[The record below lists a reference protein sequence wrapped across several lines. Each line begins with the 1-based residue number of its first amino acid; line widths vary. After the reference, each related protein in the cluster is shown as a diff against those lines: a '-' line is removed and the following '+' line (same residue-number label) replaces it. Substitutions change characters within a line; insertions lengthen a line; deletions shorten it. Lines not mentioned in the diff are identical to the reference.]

1 MVMKRAL
8 GAVVLFGALSA
19 AHAACEPGVFD
30 PARGVKAKDCYSMA
44 EMNRALKA
52 YGQRSLIS
60 GDRVTLADRGEKIV
74 GVGFLNIFTSN
85 EDGSLGFNIE
95 ADKPGGQQA
104 TEAAVR
110 TVMTDVRLWDKDRP
124 PAKPDPAILGARL
137 VPHLGPSGDRVLLSA
152 KSGSVHLA
160 VVTRSAT
167 DADGSFVMVTDQAVS
182 SLGALAKVSYT
193 PRAQELLAAQR
204 TASR

>member
-1 MVMKRAL
+1 MVFKAAQVMCL
-8 GAVVLFGALSA
+8 LGFVGAV
-19 AHAACEPGVFD
+19 HAACEPGVFD

-52 YGQRSLIS
+52 YGQRSLVS
-60 GDRVTLADRGEKIV
+60 GDRVTLADRGEKVV

-104 TEAAVR
+104 AEASVR
-110 TVMTDVRLWDKDRP
+110 TVMTEVRLWDKDRP
-124 PAKPDPAILGARL
+124 VKPDPVILGPFLA
-137 VPHLGPSGDRVLLSA
+137 GGIAKSGDRLLLSA

-160 VVTRSAT
+160 VVTRSEAGG
-167 DADGSFVMVTDQAVS
+167 GSFYMANSQGAD
-182 SLGALAKVSYT
+182 SLATMTHITYT
-193 PRAQELLAAQR
+193 PRAQELLVAQR